1 MTRSILDLDEQGH
14 YAPRAL
20 ELDRASHRRHAA
32 GSHPLDAVAREMAR
46 EETRRQFF
54 ARGARGLGG
63 LALATLLGDTT
74 ASAGATVSGKA
85 AGGLPGLPHFP
96 ARAKRCIYLHLVGAP
111 PQMETYDY
119 KPKMRDWFDKDLPD
133 SIRQGQRL
141 TTMTSGQAR
150 FPIAPSIFKFAQHGR
165 SGAWVSELL
174 PNVASM
180 VDDIAIVRSM
190 HTEAINHE
198 PAITFFQTGFM
209 IAGRPCI
216 GSWLSYGLGSMNDNL
231 PAFVVLQAKHNH
243 PKANVQAISARLWS
257 AGFLSGQYA
266 GVGLRSSGD
275 PVLFI
280 SNPEGVPSAVRRRM
294 LDGLAEMNQLTSSRL
309 GDPETRTRI
318 AQYEMAFRMQTSVPE
333 LTDTA
338 GEPPRTWEMYG
349 EEAHK
354 PGSFARSCLMARRLA
369 ERGVRFIQ
377 VYHRGW
383 DVHGALPEVLPSQCQ
398 EIDRP
403 CWALVQDLKQRGML
417 DDTLVILAGEFGR
430 TIYSQGKLTATDY
443 GRDHHPR
450 CFSLWLAGG
459 GVRGGVVHG
468 ETDEFSY
475 NIVRDPVH
483 VRDFQATILHLFGI
497 DHERLTYRTQ
507 GLDVRLTG
515 VERAEPVKAILA

>member
-1 MTRSILDLDEQGH
+1 MNSLKPDHEGH
-14 YAPRAL
+14 YPAAAH
-20 ELDRASHRRHAA
+20 ELDRLSHKRVAA
-32 GSHPLDAVAREMAR
+32 GKHPLDPVARALAAEQ
-46 EETRRQFF
+46 TRRQFF
-54 ARGARGLGG
+54 ARGAQGIGA
-63 LALATLLGDTT
+63 LALA
-74 ASAGATVSGKA
+74 SALRAD
-85 AGGLPGLPHFP
+85 GGLPGLPHFAP
-96 ARAKRCIYLHLVGAP
+96 KAKRCIYLHLVGAP

-119 KPKMRDWFDKDLPD
+119 KPKMKDMFDKDLPD

-141 TTMTSGQAR
+141 TTMTSGQSR
-150 FPIAPSIFKFAQHGR
+150 FPIAPSIFKFQQYGK

-174 PNVASM
+174 PNVGRMA
-180 VDDIAIVRSM
+180 DDIAIIRSM

-216 GSWLSYGLGSMNDNL
+216 GSWLSYGLGSMNENL
-231 PAFVVLQAKHNH
+231 PSFVVLQAKHYH

-257 AGFLSGQYA
+257 AGFLSGKYS

-280 SNPEGVPSAVRRRM
+280 NNPDGVSSEVRRAM
-294 LDGLAEMNQLTSSRL
+294 LDGLSEMNQLNYDKL

-333 LTDTA
+333 LTDLSK
-338 GEPPRTWEMYG
+338 EPASTWEAYG
-349 EEAHK
+349 PDAKEK
-354 PGSFARSCLMARRLA
+354 PGSFANTCVMARRLS
-369 ERGVRFIQ
+369 ERGVRFVQ

-383 DVHGALPEVLPSQCQ
+383 DVHGSLPEVLPAQCK
-398 EIDRP
+398 EIDQP
-403 CWALVQDLKQRGML
+403 VYALVQDLKQRGML

-450 CFSLWLAGG
+450 CFSLWMAGG
-459 GVRGGVVHG
+459 GVKGGVVHG

-475 NIVRDPVH
+475 NIVKDPVH
-483 VRDFQATILHLFGI
+483 VRDFQATILHQFGI
-497 DHERLTYRTQ
+497 DHERFSYNYQ
-507 GLDVRLTG
+507 GLNVKLTG
-515 VERAEPVKAILA
+515 VEKAEVVKQILV